1 MTFVILC
8 IISKLPQKTSL
19 CCNDNKSHSDY
30 PEKHFP
36 IKITSDGRSERGLTP
51 DSKTY
56 LLVRYVQEAP
66 YGLNSF

>member
-8 IISKLPQKTSL
+8 ITSKLPQKTSL

-36 IKITSDGRSERGLTP
+36 IKITSDGRSERFARLRRIQKP
-51 DSKTY
+51 IFW
-56 LLVRYVQEAP
+56 
-66 YGLNSF
+66 YGMCKRLHMV